1 MTPDFE
7 NCEVTWQI
15 SELSVYLFWWVFHE
29 HIWSDAAMEEES
41 RSDDAEFLMEIM
53 ELNEK
58 VNIVFK
64 FLVGHC
70 AAMEAK

>member
-1 MTPDFE
+1 
-7 NCEVTWQI
+7 
-15 SELSVYLFWWVFHE
+15 
-29 HIWSDAAMEEES
+29 MEEES